1 MATAS
6 RPLTLDEFHAR
17 YRGQKPHFEYWFGE
31 AIQKAVP
38 TTLHGL
44 LQGILVALLRK
55 AGYKAGT
62 EIELRIDSNWE
73 PVPDVIAAEHLERS
87 YPTQLVPVVECGC
100 RAAGDDTKAC
110 AAERAAIQL
119 ADAWRELE
127 EQL

>member
-38 TTLHGL
+38 NG
-44 LQGILVALLRK
+44 
-55 AGYKAGT
+55 
-62 EIELRIDSNWE
+62 
-73 PVPDVIAAEHLERS
+73 
-87 YPTQLVPVVECGC
+87 
-100 RAAGDDTKAC
+100 
-110 AAERAAIQL
+110 AAIQL
-119 ADAWRELE
+119 ADVWRDLE